1 MSLTSLWLITADPHR
16 GGSISLEPF
25 MFQSE
30 GHNPLKNCEL
40 VYSSYYFKWPK
51 VADAVI
57 EAHVP
62 LVAFQGRGF
71 IDVVQLDLCHLLLL
85 ETLLFQWP

>member
-1 MSLTSLWLITADPHR
+1 
-16 GGSISLEPF
+16 

-57 EAHVP
+57 EASFSPPQTSNYAPWLTV
-62 LVAFQGRGF
+62 
-71 IDVVQLDLCHLLLL
+71 L
-85 ETLLFQWP
+85 ESCSAIKMRQAGP

>member
-1 MSLTSLWLITADPHR
+1 
-16 GGSISLEPF
+16 

-57 EAHVP
+57 EACNDNTYGESKGQNSHES
-62 LVAFQGRGF
+62 LLGS
-71 IDVVQLDLCHLLLL
+71 HSSSLLL
-85 ETLLFQWP
+85 TLRNQFTDT